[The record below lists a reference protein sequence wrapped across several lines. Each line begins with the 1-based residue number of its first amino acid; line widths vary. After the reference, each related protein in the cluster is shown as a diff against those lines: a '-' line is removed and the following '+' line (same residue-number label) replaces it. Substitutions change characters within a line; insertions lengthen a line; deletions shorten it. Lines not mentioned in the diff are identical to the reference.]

1 MRVLSFA
8 KVNLWLRVV
17 GKRDDGFH
25 DIETFFHTISLHDEI
40 TLEPADEL
48 TIAMTSSEPWA
59 KRMPDADD
67 NIAFKAA
74 RLLAERCDAAGARIE
89 IRKNIPL
96 GAGLAGGSGNA
107 AAVLTALRQLW
118 DVTIDHDELMEIA
131 ASLGSDVPF
140 MLVGGT
146 ALGRGRGELL
156 ERVPNAPSLWF
167 VLGIAD
173 RGLSTGEV
181 YGRWRPEHSGTG
193 DLGTFRDILV
203 SGDPDDVAAA
213 VRNDLEPAALELRP
227 ELGARLETMAAAGA
241 LRAFI
246 SGSGPTVVGL
256 ARSQEHAASVAARL
270 SDTFDRVQIVRSH
283 PPGFAGS

>member
-17 GKRDDGFH
+17 GKREDGFH
-25 DIETFFHTISLHDEI
+25 DIETFFHTISLHDELQ
-40 TLEPADEL
+40 LEPSDEL
-48 TIAMTSSEPWA
+48 SIVMNSPEPWA
-59 KRMPDADD
+59 ARMPTQED
-67 NIAFKAA
+67 NIAFRAA
-74 RLLAERCDAAGARIE
+74 LLLAERTDAPGARIE
-89 IRKNIPL
+89 ISKNIPL
-96 GAGLAGGSGNA
+96 SAGLAGGSGNA

-118 DVTIDHDELMEIA
+118 DVAIDHDELMGIA

-146 ALGRGRGELL
+146 ALGRGRGDLL
-156 ERVPNAPSLWF
+156 ERVPDAPSLWF

-181 YGRWRPEHSGTG
+181 YERWRPEHSGTG
-193 DLGTFRDILV
+193 DLGIFRDILV

-227 ELGARLETMAAAGA
+227 ELAAQLETMTTAGA
-241 LRAFI
+241 LKAFI

-270 SDTFDRVQIVRSH
+270 SDTFDRVQVVRSH
-283 PPGFAGS
+283 PPGQVS